1 MSGNEAR
8 APRIEVLNRSERPI
22 RYFEIGWIIK
32 DRQGG
37 QFLAGSLPASDP
49 SLKLGPGQKSQVVE
63 EATLKFSRR
72 MGQPLAIEALSG
84 FVSQVEFADG
94 HLWIPSRAALADPL
108 LERVLAPSPEEQRLT
123 DLYRRRGLV
132 ALVNELRKF

>member
-1 MSGNEAR
+1 M
-8 APRIEVLNRSERPI
+8 
-22 RYFEIGWIIK
+22 
-32 DRQGG
+32 
-37 QFLAGSLPASDP
+37 
-49 SLKLGPGQKSQVVE
+49 KLGPGQKSQVLE

-72 MGQPLAIEALSG
+72 MGQPLAIEGLSG

-94 HLWIPSRAALADPL
+94 DFWIPSRAALADPL

-123 DLYRRRGLV
+123 GLYRRRGLV